1 MSKPHYIRSGWLID
15 GSGGPVQKNMLLRV
29 ENGAFTSISPFREG
43 DAPDPDTVT
52 DLSSCTI
59 LPPFIDCHVH
69 LSMSGRTDPHT
80 RQDKGRPDF
89 ETISTRIAE
98 RIHQHFIH
106 GILAVRDGGD
116 NRGYALRYKND
127 PAAINK
133 DSVILKIAGRAW
145 HKKDRYGGFIGR
157 HLQKNETPAQAFSE
171 DNKSIDHVKLIQSGL
186 NSLKVFGRETAPQ
199 FTLDELK
206 NFVVHAR
213 QKKKK
218 VMVHANG
225 KLPVQLALKA
235 GCDSIEHGFFMGRE
249 NLETMADRQIT
260 WVPTACTMKAFA
272 EKTDQ
277 SDPSIDSD
285 VVKRN
290 LHHQLEQMSCA
301 KQYGVSIALGT
312 DAGCRGVLH
321 GESLAEE
328 LKLIVQAGYSLTEA
342 IQCATAHG
350 ARLLGLDN
358 SGCIATSQPAHFI
371 VARGSPVMLPQ
382 KLSRLEGIYMDGVP
396 CNTNHVQRI

>member
-15 GSGGPVQKNMLLRV
+15 GSGGPVRKNMLLRV
-29 ENGAFTSISPFREG
+29 GDGAFTRISPFREG

-59 LPPFIDCHVH
+59 LPPFVDCHVH

-80 RQDKGRPDF
+80 GQNQGRPDF

-98 RIHQHFIH
+98 HIHHHFTH

-116 NRGYALRYKND
+116 NKGHALRYKND
-127 PAAINK
+127 PAAINR
-133 DSVILKIAGRAW
+133 DAVILKVAGRAW
-145 HKKDRYGGFIGR
+145 HKKYRYGSLIGR
-157 HLQKNETPAQAFSE
+157 PFEKNSRATDSFFPKNE
-171 DNKSIDHVKLIQSGL
+171 SIDHVKLVQSGL

-206 NFVVHAR
+206 DFVVHAR
-213 QKKKK
+213 QNRKKI
-218 VMVHANG
+218 MAHANG
-225 KLPVQLALKA
+225 ELPVRLTLEA

-249 NLETMADRQIT
+249 NLGTMADRQIT
-260 WVPTACTMKAFA
+260 LVPTACTMKAFA

-277 SDPSIDSD
+277 SDPGIDRG
-285 VVKRN
+285 VVEKN
-290 LHHQLEQMSCA
+290 LHHQLEQMALA
-301 KQYGVSIALGT
+301 KQYGVRIALGT

-321 GESLAEE
+321 GESPAEE
-328 LKLIVQAGYSLTEA
+328 LKLIMQAGYSLSEA

-350 ARLLGLDN
+350 VQLLGLVDR
-358 SGCIATSQPAHFI
+358 GRIATGKAAHFI
-371 VARGSPVMLPQ
+371 VAGATPAMLPQ